1 MDRALLAKT
10 LVDAGEPSYRAPQ
23 IWKWVARGACS
34 YEEMTNLPL
43 TLRER
48 LASEVPLS
56 TLLVRAEARSDDG
69 TVKTL
74 FDTADGRPI
83 EAVLMR
89 YRDGRRSVCVS
100 SQSGCPLTCTF
111 CATGQMK
118 FGRNL
123 SADEILDQALHFRR
137 VEEIDHVVF
146 MGMGE
151 PTMNIDS
158 VLAACE
164 LLPDLGV
171 THRRT
176 AISTVGWV
184 PGIDRLAECEMPVAL
199 ATMGCARS

>member
-1 MDRALLAKT
+1 MTDLPAALRARL
-10 LVDAGEPSYRAPQ
+10 
-23 IWKWVARGACS
+23 
-34 YEEMTNLPL
+34 EEH
-43 TLRER
+43 
-48 LASEVPLS
+48 VPFSSLEAV
-56 TLLVRAEARSDDG
+56 TQREARDG

-74 FDTADGRPI
+74 FHTHDGRPI

-89 YRDGRRSVCVS
+89 YRDGRRSVCLS

-123 SADEILDQALHFRR
+123 TADEILDQALHFRR
-137 VEEIDHVVF
+137 LEAIDHVVF

-151 PTMNIDS
+151 PMLNLEP
-158 VLAACE
+158 VLEAAR

-184 PGIDRLAECEMPVAL
+184 PGIDRL
-199 ATMGCARS
+199 